1 MKLVLKAE
9 SKCLK
14 LIVNDFEVVVHW
26 HYGQSGLWWNET
38 CILVMEVFG
47 LPGDKY
53 TYHPTIEH
61 MIFLFNDEKD
71 AILCRLLL
79 SERL

>member
-1 MKLVLKAE
+1 MRLALTAVNV
-9 SKCLK
+9 CLK
-14 LIVNDFEVVVHW
+14 TLPNTNEVIVPW
-26 HYGQSGLWWNET
+26 TGQNSIWWNEA
-38 CILVMEVFG
+38 CAQVLEVFG

-61 MIFLFNDEKD
+61 MVFLFKSEKD
-71 AILCRLLL
+71 AILCKILL